1 MAALQYVG
9 ARYVPKLFD
18 DGKGGME
25 WQPGTY
31 YEPLTIVTY
40 NNASYI
46 SRVPVAATIGNPPSN
61 RDCWAMTGSYNGFIS
76 QLQESIQAIEDD
88 LQDHILF
95 IGDSY
100 SYNTQLPERVASE
113 MGLKLYKKAAGGMGY
128 VSQVSGQVFG
138 DQLRIA
144 DEAARNKCR
153 YVVCYGGINDLNV
166 SDEAFTSAVL
176 AFITTAKSLYP
187 KSTIVL
193 IGIQSST
200 TSYYSVKTKTKNTI
214 LSSLSVNNGVSYVDA
229 SMWLLNGPNTYLNYY
244 GSDLLHPSSL
254 GIDLLVSRIVSSLAG
269 GETGSSATV
278 AGVSA
283 GWNVQVQGSKKH
295 LQIQGLNTT
304 SLTLKEGY
312 NQIAEISN
320 GSLLIP
326 TAFITPLYQVN
337 PQNPTGIVGAVCFRN
352 GVLQAVAFSEV
363 TGGFMFCGNV
373 LTEPFA
379 Q

>member
-1 MAALQYVG
+1 MAVLQYVG

-18 DGKGGME
+18 DGNGGLE
-25 WQPGTY
+25 WKANTY
-31 YEPLTIVTY
+31 YEALTIVTY

-46 SRVPVAATIGNPPSN
+46 SRTPVPTTIGNPATN
-61 RDCWAMTGSYNGFIS
+61 RDYWAGTGSYNGFIS
-76 QLQESIQAIEDD
+76 QLQESIESIEDG

-113 MGLKLYKKAAGGMGY
+113 MGLQLYRKAAGGMGY
-128 VSQVSGQVFG
+128 VTQASGQTFG
-138 DQLRIA
+138 DQLQIT
-144 DEAARNKCR
+144 DEVARNKCR

-176 AFITTAKSLYP
+176 AFITTAKTLYP
-187 KSTIVL
+187 RSTIVL

-200 TSYYSVKTKTKNTI
+200 TSYYSVKTKTKNAI
-214 LSSLSVNNGVSYVDA
+214 LSSLAANNSVNYVDA
-229 SMWLLNGPNTYLNYY
+229 SMWLLTGPKTYLNYY
-244 GSDLLHPSSL
+244 SSDLLHPSSL
-254 GIDLLVSRIVSSLAG
+254 GIDLLVARIVSSLAG
-269 GETGSSATV
+269 GETGSKGTV
-278 AGVSA
+278 NSLSPA
-283 GWNVQVQGSKKH
+283 WNVQLQGTKNH

-304 SLTLKEGY
+304 SLTLTEGY

-352 GVLQAVAFSEV
+352 GALQAVAFSEV

-373 LTEPFA
+373 LTEPFTS
-379 Q
+379 